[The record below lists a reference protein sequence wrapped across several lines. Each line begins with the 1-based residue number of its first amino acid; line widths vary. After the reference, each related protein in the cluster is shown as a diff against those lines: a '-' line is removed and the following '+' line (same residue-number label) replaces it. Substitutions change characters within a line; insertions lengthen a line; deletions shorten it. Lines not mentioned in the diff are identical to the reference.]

1 MIINLKI
8 QNKKILT
15 ITILIFLFIINLS
28 IEYAK
33 YLDLIDEEI
42 YETKVEVLNIYKKDN
57 FDILRVKADNFD
69 FFTNVSKNENIKK
82 SDFLNIT
89 FISRNISFLDYLK
102 GFYTK
107 TLYFDR
113 IKKSYSFKDKI
124 VKKIDSNHENEMIK
138 ELFGALFLAIPISKE
153 LRDICT
159 NYGISHLIALSG
171 FHLVV
176 LSFIIY
182 WIFYYP
188 YSFFHQKYFPY
199 RNKKYDLLIVTIFL
213 LFFYL
218 LLTGIIPS
226 LLRAFVMFCLGIFLL
241 RSNIKIFSFETLLFT
256 FLIVIALFPKYLFS
270 LGFWFS
276 IMAVFYIFLYIRYFT
291 FKNKIFHLI
300 LFNSWMFFI
309 FNPIVHFYFPATSY
323 EQFLSIII
331 TIFFTI
337 FYPFEIVAHI
347 FDFAIYFDEYI
358 RYFLEYKMYVYEVK
372 TPFYFFIIFI
382 IFSFLSIFY
391 KKAFY
396 ILNILMILFNLF
408 LYLRF

>member
-1 MIINLKI
+1 MIIKI
-8 QNKKILT
+8 KLQNKKILT
-15 ITILIFLFIINLS
+15 ITILIFLFLINLS

-69 FFTNVSKNENIKK
+69 FFTNVNKNENIKK

-107 TLYFDR
+107 TIYFDR
-113 IKKSYSFKDKI
+113 IKKSYSLKDKI
-124 VKKIDSNHENEMIK
+124 VEKINLNHENEMIK

-199 RNKKYDLLIVTIFL
+199 RNKKYDLLIITIFL

-218 LLTGIIPS
+218 LLTGIVPS

-241 RSNIKIFSFETLLFT
+241 RSNIKIFSFETLFFT

-276 IMAVFYIFLYIRYFT
+276 IMAVFYIFLYIKYFT

-300 LFNSWMFFI
+300 FFNSWMFLI

-323 EQFLSIII
+323 VQFLSIII

-391 KKAFY
+391 KKGFY
-396 ILNILMILFNLF
+396 ILNVLMILFNLF

>member
-1 MIINLKI
+1 MIIKTKL

-15 ITILIFLFIINLS
+15 ITILIFLFLINLS

-69 FFTNVSKNENIKK
+69 FFTNVNKNENIKK

-107 TLYFDR
+107 TIYFDR
-113 IKKSYSFKDKI
+113 IKKSYSLKDKI
-124 VKKIDSNHENEMIK
+124 VEKINLNHENEMIK

-199 RNKKYDLLIVTIFL
+199 RNKKYDLLIITIFL

-218 LLTGIIPS
+218 LLTGIVPS

-241 RSNIKIFSFETLLFT
+241 RSNIKIFSFETLFFT

-276 IMAVFYIFLYIRYFT
+276 IMAVFYIFLYIKYFT
-291 FKNKIFHLI
+291 FKSRLQIPP
-300 LFNSWMFFI
+300 S
-309 FNPIVHFYFPATSY
+309 
-323 EQFLSIII
+323 
-331 TIFFTI
+331 
-337 FYPFEIVAHI
+337 
-347 FDFAIYFDEYI
+347 
-358 RYFLEYKMYVYEVK
+358 
-372 TPFYFFIIFI
+372 
-382 IFSFLSIFY
+382 
-391 KKAFY
+391 
-396 ILNILMILFNLF
+396 
-408 LYLRF
+408 